1 VNKIS
6 RYNISDGLRL
16 LACTLALFFVV
27 LAVFDGFEEEEEIEY
42 FGEFVAEAEFD
53 YVDFPES
60 ISRPTGNSQVNKLV
74 RIPLVKIFDRIF
86 NLFTSERVFNEK
98 KYSELPQVLSR
109 FNFLITNSVC
119 TNAP

>member
-1 VNKIS
+1 MSN
-6 RYNISDGLRL
+6 GLRL
-16 LACTLALFFVV
+16 LACILALFFVV

-60 ISRPTGNSQVNKLV
+60 ISRPTGSSQVNKLV
-74 RIPLVKIFDRIF
+74 RVPLVKIFDRIL

-98 KYSELPQVLSR
+98 LYSELPQILSR
-109 FNFLITNSVC
+109 FNFLIANSVC

>member
-6 RYNISDGLRL
+6 KYNVSNGFRL
-16 LACTLALFFVV
+16 LACILALFFVV
-27 LAVFDGFEEEEEIEY
+27 LAVFDGFQEEEEIEY

-60 ISRPTGNSQVNKLV
+60 ISRPTGSSQVNKLV
-74 RIPLVKIFDRIF
+74 RIPIVKIFDRIF
-86 NLFTSERVFNEK
+86 KLFTSARVFNIK
-98 KYSELPQVLSR
+98 FYSELPEILSR
-109 FNFLITNSVC
+109 FNFHITNSVC

>member
-1 VNKIS
+1 MDKIS
-6 RYNISDGLRL
+6 GYNVSNGLRL
-16 LACTLALFFVV
+16 LACILALFFVV

-60 ISRPTGNSQVNKLV
+60 ISRPTGSSQVNKLV
-74 RIPLVKIFDRIF
+74 RVPLVKIFDRIL

-98 KYSELPQVLSR
+98 LYSELPQILSR
-109 FNFLITNSVC
+109 FNFLIANSVC